1 MGNKAII
8 DRIASARNVN
18 LVSKFNVEELID
30 DSLIDAISSE
40 FSTQSGVSIEGSEE
54 EPIYKQ
60 DFTEFNAQKNEFL
73 SDLIK
78 DRVIKEINETI
89 TTGFS
94 TPDFFL
100 EELKEPRKYSYLIL
114 QLLVGYSVV
123 FQMWQ

>member
-123 FQMWQ
+123 FQM

>member
-40 FSTQSGVSIEGSEE
+40 FSTQSGVSIEGTEE

-114 QLLVGYSVV
+114 QLLVGYSVF
-123 FQMWQ
+123 FQM